1 MRSPRRASSGSPHSP
16 RFSPLLQYCLF
27 GYIWI
32 YGAAT
37 AFYVAIHVFSMLR
50 SAISV
55 LSNFVHLLSTFN
67 FQFSTSFF
75 FLAVLLLLDN
85 QFSLGMLPLNS
96 SDCSMR
102 IPYQRSCRN
111 QLRVTSESSRKRF
124 STKRCCPLS
133 RRRLRSSV
141 FDRAIPNS
149 PHTIG
154 QAFRFLP
161 SVDFRRAWLPRLSV
175 ASALRKW
182 VTRQFMP
189 TPASRLLYPSQHSPP
204 RKASSRELR
213 PPLVSSLSSVPSSLH
228 IPSPIHSSSST
239 SPFGSPRSTLS
250 SPVPSAS
257 SVLSTSSIPLVSSHP
272 SIPSASQ
279 FSISPICLVYSQVP
293 MSSPPIEPTAPA
305 STITNIYHPV
315 ILRPNE
321 PGAPHFIGENVSE
334 FLEEWDF
341 FCDDYG
347 CDDRVKCTRL
357 PLYCDKKIGDDHKR
371 LDGFVTED
379 WAMFRSSI
387 IGLYWQH
394 DKPKNT

>member
-1 MRSPRRASSGSPHSP
+1 MRNFVMRSSRRAASGSPHSP

-37 AFYVAIHVFSMLR
+37 AFYVAIYVFSMLR

-154 QAFRFLP
+154 RAFRFLP
-161 SVDFRRAWLPRLSV
+161 SVDLRRVIDSWLPRLSAM

-189 TPASRLLYPSQHSPP
+189 TPALSGSRLLYPSPHSPP
-204 RKASSRELR
+204 RKASPRKLR
-213 PPLVSSLSSVPSSLH
+213 FH
-228 IPSPIHSSSST
+228 SP
-239 SPFGSPRSTLS
+239 
-250 SPVPSAS
+250 
-257 SVLSTSSIPLVSSHP
+257 
-272 SIPSASQ
+272 
-279 FSISPICLVYSQVP
+279 
-293 MSSPPIEPTAPA
+293 
-305 STITNIYHPV
+305 
-315 ILRPNE
+315 
-321 PGAPHFIGENVSE
+321 
-334 FLEEWDF
+334 
-341 FCDDYG
+341 
-347 CDDRVKCTRL
+347 
-357 PLYCDKKIGDDHKR
+357 
-371 LDGFVTED
+371 
-379 WAMFRSSI
+379 
-387 IGLYWQH
+387 
-394 DKPKNT
+394 